1 MGSYISWKLTADC
14 DVGGEQFIIS
24 TANSL
29 LKESGD
35 DSTSIQQFMWNRWSD
50 DTKWWAPEFVQK
62 LSQSLDL
69 VFKLEARGD
78 DNFTWYFHKGNILS
92 EDEVWEHPPFP
103 SRPLF
108 KKRFQIAKV
117 KRDEAKR
124 LQEENRVKAEKQKLE
139 KQIAELKAKQE
150 ELQKKLAG

>member
-35 DSTSIQQFMWNRWSD
+35 DSKIEQFMWNRWSD

-62 LSQSLDL
+62 LSQGLDL
-69 VFKLEARGD
+69 VFKLEATGD
-78 DNFTWYFHKGNILS
+78 EHFTWFFYKGNILS
-92 EDEVWEHPPFP
+92 DNEIWERPQFP

-108 KKRFQIAKV
+108 KKRLEVAKV
-117 KRDEAKR
+117 KRVEAKR
-124 LQEENRVKAEKQKLE
+124 LQEEQRVKAEKERLE
-139 KQIAELKAKQE
+139 KQISDLKMKQKELE
-150 ELQKKLAG
+150 RKLAS

>member
-1 MGSYISWKLTADC
+1 MGSYRSWKLTADC

-35 DSTSIQQFMWNRWSD
+35 DSKIEQFMWNRWSEE
-50 DTKWWAPEFVQK
+50 TKWWAPEFVQK
-62 LSQSLDL
+62 LSQGLDI

-78 DNFTWYFHKGNILS
+78 DNFTWFFHKGYFLT
-92 EDEVWEHPPFP
+92 EDEVWERPPFP

-108 KKRFQIAKV
+108 KKRFEIAKV
-117 KRDEAKR
+117 KREEAKR
-124 LQEENRVKAEKQKLE
+124 LQQEQSAKAEKQRLQNE
-139 KQIAELKAKQE
+139 IASLKAKQE

>member
-35 DSTSIQQFMWNRWSD
+35 DSKIEQFMWNRWSD

-62 LSQSLDL
+62 LSQGLDL
-69 VFKLEARGD
+69 VFKLEATGD
-78 DNFTWYFHKGNILS
+78 EHFTWYFHKGNILS
-92 EDEVWEHPPFP
+92 EDEVWERPPFP

-124 LQEENRVKAEKQKLE
+124 LQQEQFAKAEKQKLE
-139 KQIAELKAKQE
+139 KQIADLKAKQE

>member
-1 MGSYISWKLTADC
+1 MGSYVSWKLTADC

-35 DSTSIQQFMWNRWSD
+35 DSKIEQFMWKQWSNE
-50 DTKWWAPEFVQK
+50 TKWWAPEFVQK
-62 LSQSLDL
+62 LSGKFDV
-69 VFKLEARGD
+69 VFKLEATGD
-78 DNFTWYFHKGNILS
+78 EHFTWFFHKGCFLT
-92 EDEVWEHPPFP
+92 EDEVWERPQFP

-108 KKRFQIAKV
+108 KKRLEIARV
-117 KRDEAKR
+117 KRVEAKR
-124 LQEENRVKAEKQKLE
+124 LQEEQRVKAEKEKLE

>member
-35 DSTSIQQFMWNRWSD
+35 DSKIEQFMWNRWCNE
-50 DTKWWAPEFVQK
+50 TKWWAPEFVQK
-62 LSQSLDL
+62 LSQGLDI

-78 DNFTWYFHKGNILS
+78 DNFTWFFHKGNILS
-92 EDEVWEHPPFP
+92 ENEVWERPPFP

-108 KKRFQIAKV
+108 KKRFEIAKV
-117 KRDEAKR
+117 KRAETKR
-124 LQEENRVKAEKQKLE
+124 LQEENRAKAEKLNLE
-139 KQIAELKAKQE
+139 KKIAELKAKQE